1 MESTR
6 PQYHTPLAPF
16 DQLDPFRQQRIRH
29 IKSVFSAQETDLRL
43 HLARLSLSELADR
56 LSWIPPELLRDIQQ
70 VGRGRFAAVCSAK
83 IKYPT
88 EDRFW
93 ENELH
98 GNMFVLKEVEEK
110 MLRELVLSIQLSN
123 MIDTTAPTAVLF
135 GLTYILRTK
144 RYALV
149 MEYSPLGTM
158 EQQPLATTW
167 KDRCWDK
174 DPSARPSAE
183 DVAGFTSFWLYRCK
197 HKDDE
202 SPFLPETR
210 AFVAERRAVHLEQS
224 EADGFGSLT
233 SRL

>member
-1 MESTR
+1 
-6 PQYHTPLAPF
+6 
-16 DQLDPFRQQRIRH
+16 
-29 IKSVFSAQETDLRL
+29 
-43 HLARLSLSELADR
+43 
-56 LSWIPPELLRDIQQ
+56 
-70 VGRGRFAAVCSAK
+70 
-83 IKYPT
+83 
-88 EDRFW
+88 
-93 ENELH
+93 
-98 GNMFVLKEVEEK
+98 
-110 MLRELVLSIQLSN
+110 

-167 KDRCWDK
+167 KDVMEQAFRISANLDKMHRAGVVHGDLHPANIVFSSQRPMIVGVGLSRAVTDRRAVAYRPPEAVEGADGTKAADVYCLGTLLWQMVTGVPPRRETKCGDSIPGAAPEYNDIIQRCWDK